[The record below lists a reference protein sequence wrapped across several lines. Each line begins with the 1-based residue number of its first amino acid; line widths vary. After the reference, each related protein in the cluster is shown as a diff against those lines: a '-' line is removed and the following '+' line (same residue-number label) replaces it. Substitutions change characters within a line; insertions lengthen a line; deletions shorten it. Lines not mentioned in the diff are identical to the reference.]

1 MDDIDLDD
9 LILSFAN
16 NHWQK
21 SIDIIEQT
29 LRACAA
35 DGIDPG
41 ARLIGDRINELV
53 DDGQIEASAAVF
65 DWRTVS
71 VRLAQ
76 GNA

>member
-16 NHWQK
+16 NRWQK

-41 ARLIGDRINELV
+41 ARLIGNRINELV
-53 DDGQIEASAAVF
+53 DDGQIEASVPVF
-65 DWRTVS
+65 DWRTAS

-76 GNA
+76 GSA

>member
-1 MDDIDLDD
+1 MDDIDLDV
-9 LILSFAN
+9 LILSFAS

-29 LRACAA
+29 LRVCAA
-35 DGIDPG
+35 GGIDPG

-53 DDGQIEASAAVF
+53 DDGQIEASAPVF
-65 DWRTVS
+65 DWRTTS

>member
-1 MDDIDLDD
+1 MDDVDLDD

-16 NHWQK
+16 NRWQK

-29 LRACAA
+29 LRVCAA

-41 ARLIGDRINELV
+41 ERLIGDRINELV
-53 DDGQIEASAAVF
+53 DDGQIEASAPVF
-65 DWRTVS
+65 DWRTTS